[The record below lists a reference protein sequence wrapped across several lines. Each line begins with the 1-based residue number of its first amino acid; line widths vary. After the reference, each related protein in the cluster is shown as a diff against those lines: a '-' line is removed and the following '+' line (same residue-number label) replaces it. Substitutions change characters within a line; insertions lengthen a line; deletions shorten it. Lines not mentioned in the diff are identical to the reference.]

1 MTVKSSIILL
11 KITTV
16 TVLSVAFALG
26 MKYYDSVQKYKK
38 LEENS
43 KIDKETYANDIK
55 EILNRYDAEVQK
67 NTVLEASRKN
77 SFQKTYTLPVAKKA
91 IPKHIVVES
100 DASKEYLKKIDSFE
114 TVVQKQANE
123 NVELNGQLSSLKDK
137 NRELVKKNLA
147 NESLISTTKNLTASN
162 VIANGVKIVS
172 NNIIET
178 KRFNA
183 TQQVKVCFTL
193 LENKAAIKG
202 YKDIYIQIVNPEN
215 KVVSKN
221 GEVIESN
228 DRLLRFSAKTN
239 VYYDNEDLD
248 VCVFVDPNKQ
258 DMLKGDYEINIFS
271 GINLIGST
279 VFSLK

>member
-1 MTVKSSIILL
+1 MSVKTPIVLL
-11 KITTV
+11 KIATV
-16 TVLSVAFALG
+16 TVLSIAFALG
-26 MKYYDSVQKYKK
+26 MKYYDSLERYKK
-38 LEENS
+38 LEETT
-43 KIDKETYANDIK
+43 KIDKETYTNDLK

-67 NTVLEASRKN
+67 NNALQSSEDLKVKEVITEKEEDKPAKQMIGVANVSKN
-77 SFQKTYTLPVAKKA
+77 
-91 IPKHIVVES
+91 
-100 DASKEYLKKIDSFE
+100 YLKKIDSFE
-114 TVVQKQANE
+114 TVLKKRTRE
-123 NVELNGQLSSLKDK
+123 NSELDNQVALLRDK
-137 NRELVKKNLA
+137 NRELAKKNLA
-147 NESLISTTKNLTASN
+147 NESIISLTKNLTAVN
-162 VIANGVKIVS
+162 VVANGVKIVA

-183 TQQVKVCFTL
+183 TEQVKVCFTL

-202 YKDIYIQIVNPEN
+202 DKDIYIQIVNPDN

-221 GEVIESN
+221 GEIIESN
-228 DRLLRFSAKTN
+228 DKLLRFSAKTN

-258 DMLKGDYEINIFS
+258 QMTKGDYEINIYS

>member
-1 MTVKSSIILL
+1 MSIKTSVVLL
-11 KITTV
+11 KVTTIS
-16 TVLSVAFALG
+16 VLSIAFVLG
-26 MKYYDSVQKYKK
+26 MKYYDSTEKYKK
-38 LEENS
+38 LQES
-43 KIDKETYANDIK
+43 TKIDKEAYTNDLK

-67 NTVLEASRKN
+67 NSPLN
-77 SFQKTYTLPVAKKA
+77 STENLPTEKVVVVKK
-91 IPKHIVVES
+91 VES
-100 DASKEYLKKIDSFE
+100 NTKTVVSAAISKNYLKKIDSFE
-114 TVVQKQANE
+114 TLLKKQALE
-123 NVELNGQLSSLKDK
+123 NSELYNQVASLRDK
-137 NRELVKKNLA
+137 NRELTKKNLV
-147 NESLISTTKNLTASN
+147 NESIISSTKNLTAVN
-162 VIANGVKIVS
+162 VVANGVKIVA

-183 TQQVKVCFTL
+183 TEQVKVCFTL

-202 YKDIYIQIVNPEN
+202 DKDIYIQIINPEN
-215 KVVSKN
+215 KVVAKN

-258 DMLKGDYEINIFS
+258 DMSKGDYEINIYS

>member
-1 MTVKSSIILL
+1 MSIKTSVVLL
-11 KITTV
+11 KVTTIS
-16 TVLSVAFALG
+16 VLSIAFVLG
-26 MKYYDSVQKYKK
+26 MKYYDSTEKYKK
-38 LEENS
+38 LQES
-43 KIDKETYANDIK
+43 TKIDKEAYTNDLK

-67 NTVLEASRKN
+67 NSPLN
-77 SFQKTYTLPVAKKA
+77 STENLPTEKVVVVKK
-91 IPKHIVVES
+91 VES
-100 DASKEYLKKIDSFE
+100 NTKTVVPAAISKNYLKKIDSFE
-114 TVVQKQANE
+114 TLLKKQALE
-123 NVELNGQLSSLKDK
+123 NSELYNQVASLRDK
-137 NRELVKKNLA
+137 NRELTKKNLV
-147 NESLISTTKNLTASN
+147 NESIISSTKNLTAVN
-162 VIANGVKIVS
+162 VVANGVKIVA

-183 TQQVKVCFTL
+183 TEQVKVCFTL

-202 YKDIYIQIVNPEN
+202 DKDIYIQIINPEN
-215 KVVSKN
+215 KVVAKN

-258 DMLKGDYEINIFS
+258 DMSKGDYEINIYS

>member
-1 MTVKSSIILL
+1 MSIKTTVTLL
-11 KITTV
+11 KISTV
-16 TVLSVAFALG
+16 TILSFAFAIG
-26 MKYYDSVQKYKK
+26 MKYYDSLQKYQK
-38 LEENS
+38 LQES
-43 KIDKETYANDIK
+43 TKIDKEAYTNDLK

-67 NTVLEASRKN
+67 NSLLQSSQNDNIKRV
-77 SFQKTYTLPVAKKA
+77 
-91 IPKHIVVES
+91 IVVKEDNKQKIVS
-100 DASKEYLKKIDSFE
+100 NVSKSYLKKIDSFQN
-114 TVVQKQANE
+114 VVRKQVYE
-123 NVELNGQLSSLKDK
+123 NSELNTQVNTLKDK

-147 NESLISTTKNLTASN
+147 NESIISTTKNLTAVN
-162 VIANGVKIVS
+162 VVANGVKIVA

-183 TQQVKVCFTL
+183 TEQVKVCFTL

-202 YKDIYIQIVNPEN
+202 YKDIYIQIVNPN
-215 KVVSKN
+215 NSVVSKN
-221 GEVIESN
+221 GEIIESD

-258 DMLKGDYEINIFS
+258 DMTKGDYEINIYS

>member
-1 MTVKSSIILL
+1 MSIKTSVVLL
-11 KITTV
+11 KVTTIS
-16 TVLSVAFALG
+16 VLSIAFVLG
-26 MKYYDSVQKYKK
+26 MKYYDSTEKYKK
-38 LEENS
+38 LQES
-43 KIDKETYANDIK
+43 TKIDKEAYTNDLK

-67 NTVLEASRKN
+67 NSPLN
-77 SFQKTYTLPVAKKA
+77 STENLPTEKVVVVKK
-91 IPKHIVVES
+91 VES
-100 DASKEYLKKIDSFE
+100 NTKTVVPATISKNYLKKIDSFE
-114 TVVQKQANE
+114 TLLKKQALE
-123 NVELNGQLSSLKDK
+123 NSELYNQVASLRDK
-137 NRELVKKNLA
+137 NRELTKKNLV
-147 NESLISTTKNLTASN
+147 NESIISSTKNLTAVN
-162 VIANGVKIVS
+162 VVANGVKIVA

-183 TQQVKVCFTL
+183 TEQVKVCFTL

-202 YKDIYIQIVNPEN
+202 DKDIYIQIINPEN
-215 KVVSKN
+215 KVVAKN

-258 DMLKGDYEINIFS
+258 DMSKGDYEINIYS

>member
-1 MTVKSSIILL
+1 MSIKTSVVLL
-11 KITTV
+11 KVTTIS
-16 TVLSVAFALG
+16 VLSIAFVLG
-26 MKYYDSVQKYKK
+26 MKYYDSTEKYKK
-38 LEENS
+38 LQES
-43 KIDKETYANDIK
+43 TKIDKEAYTNDLK

-67 NTVLEASRKN
+67 NSPLN
-77 SFQKTYTLPVAKKA
+77 STENLPTEKVVVIKK
-91 IPKHIVVES
+91 VES
-100 DASKEYLKKIDSFE
+100 NTKTVVPAAISKNYLKKIDSFE
-114 TVVQKQANE
+114 TLLKKQALE
-123 NVELNGQLSSLKDK
+123 NSELYNQVASLRDK
-137 NRELVKKNLA
+137 NRELTKKNLV
-147 NESLISTTKNLTASN
+147 NESIISSTKNLTAVN
-162 VIANGVKIVS
+162 VVANGVKIVA

-183 TQQVKVCFTL
+183 TEQVKVCFTL

-202 YKDIYIQIVNPEN
+202 DKDIYIQIINPEN
-215 KVVSKN
+215 KVVAKN

-258 DMLKGDYEINIFS
+258 DMSKGDYEINIYS

>member
-1 MTVKSSIILL
+1 MSIKTSVVLL
-11 KITTV
+11 KVTTIS
-16 TVLSVAFALG
+16 VLSIAFVLG
-26 MKYYDSVQKYKK
+26 MKYYDSTEKYKK
-38 LEENS
+38 LQES
-43 KIDKETYANDIK
+43 TKIDKEAYANDLK

-67 NTVLEASRKN
+67 NSPLN
-77 SFQKTYTLPVAKKA
+77 STENLPTEKVVVVKK
-91 IPKHIVVES
+91 VES
-100 DASKEYLKKIDSFE
+100 NTKTVVPATISKNYLKKIDSFE
-114 TVVQKQANE
+114 TLLKKQALE
-123 NVELNGQLSSLKDK
+123 NSELYNQVASLRDK
-137 NRELVKKNLA
+137 NRELTKKNLV
-147 NESLISTTKNLTASN
+147 NESIISSTKNLTAVN
-162 VIANGVKIVS
+162 VVANGVKIVA

-183 TQQVKVCFTL
+183 TEQVKVCFTL

-202 YKDIYIQIVNPEN
+202 DKDIYIQIINPEN
-215 KVVSKN
+215 KVVAKN

-258 DMLKGDYEINIFS
+258 DMSKGDYEINIYS